1 MSKLENQDPRT
12 ISLDGG
18 DLNAKRRANSLAVA
32 MTQRARYNREKA
44 LELIQDNPSESKA
57 LKVLA
62 QAFILQGRLDDWFI
76 G

>member
-1 MSKLENQDPRT
+1 MRKIENQDPRT

-18 DLNAKRRANSLAVA
+18 DLYAKRRAYSFAVA